1 MGNEKNKKSRQGKLG
16 GASSVAKRKGGV
28 DDEADVRKKKKS
40 KTDVLDMEE
49 EGEISEDDCGIVGDD
64 EADEA
69 PDNEEVPNNEEV
81 PDEANGHGGIEEE
94 GGRDLTVF
102 FGEVARND
110 DCENDEDSGD
120 EWYWEHEKEV
130 PDPLSSDD
138 ENEEQSIPSLAYRED
153 VDPEA
158 MLGLGNTFSTAEEF
172 KHTLLRYTLKTRRNI
187 KLYRSTALKLG
198 AKCEDG
204 SCPWRVY
211 CSYEKSKQKLM
222 IKCYVNE
229 HKCEITGHSKFLKCS
244 TIAML
249 FAERLRL
256 NPKITKHEI
265 ASEIQR
271 EYRMFVSVE
280 ACGNAKT
287 KVMKERKASHEEHF
301 NKIWDYQAEI
311 FRTNPGT
318 TMDIETIHGPTVGS
332 HLLAAVGHD
341 GDNRIVPIACTVV
354 EVENDTNW
362 DWFVRHLANDLG
374 LKDGKG
380 YAILSDKQ
388 KGLFKAVHTILPE
401 VEHRQCCRHIFD
413 NWKKSSHDMTLQRL
427 FWRIARSYTA
437 GDYKMWSE
445 RLKEYNPGAYATLQ
459 VTKPETWSRAYFKL
473 ETLCND
479 NLNNLS
485 ESFNRTIREARRK
498 PFIGD
503 ARGYKETV
511 YGSKCE
517 KGFNI

>member
-1 MGNEKNKKSRQGKLG
+1 MGSKKNKKSRQGKLG

-28 DDEADVRKKKKS
+28 DDEADVP
-40 KTDVLDMEE
+40 
-49 EGEISEDDCGIVGDD
+49 
-64 EADEA
+64 DEA

-81 PDEANGHGGIEEE
+81 PDEANGHGGIKEEA
-94 GGRDLTVF
+94 GRDLTVS

-287 KVMKERKASHEEHF
+287 KIMKERKASHEEHF

-318 TMDIETIHGPTVGS
+318 TMDIETIPGPTKETWKTSCRPIMGLDGAFLKWDING
-332 HLLAAVGHD
+332 HLLAAVGRD
-341 GDNRIVPIACTVV
+341 GDNRIVPIAWAVV
-354 EVENDTNW
+354 EVENGTNW

-388 KGLFKAVHTILPE
+388 KGLVKAVHTILPE

-413 NWKKSSHDMTLQRL
+413 NWKKSSHDMQLQRL
-427 FWRIARSYTA
+427 FWRIARSYTIE
-437 GDYKMWSE
+437 DYKMWSE

-473 ETLCND
+473 GTLCND

-485 ESFNRTIREARRK
+485 ESFNRTIREA
-498 PFIGD
+498 
-503 ARGYKETV
+503 
-511 YGSKCE
+511 
-517 KGFNI
+517 

>member
-40 KTDVLDMEE
+40 KTDVLDREE
-49 EGEISEDDCGIVGDD
+49 EGEISEDDCGVVGDD

-94 GGRDLTVF
+94 TGRDLTVF

-110 DCENDEDSGD
+110 DCENDEYSGD
-120 EWYWEHEKEV
+120 DWYWEHEKEV

-318 TMDIETIHGPTVGS
+318 TMDIETIPGPTVGS
-332 HLLAAVGHD
+332 KQRFFRLYVCFHAQKETWKTTCRPIIGLDGAFLKWDIKGHLLAAVGRD
-341 GDNRIVPIACTVV
+341 GDNRIVPIAWAVV

-388 KGLFKAVHTILPE
+388 KVN
-401 VEHRQCCRHIFD
+401 V
-413 NWKKSSHDMTLQRL
+413 
-427 FWRIARSYTA
+427 
-437 GDYKMWSE
+437 
-445 RLKEYNPGAYATLQ
+445 
-459 VTKPETWSRAYFKL
+459 
-473 ETLCND
+473 
-479 NLNNLS
+479 
-485 ESFNRTIREARRK
+485 
-498 PFIGD
+498 
-503 ARGYKETV
+503 
-511 YGSKCE
+511 
-517 KGFNI
+517 

>member
-1 MGNEKNKKSRQGKLG
+1 MNKREEMGNEKNKKSRQGNLG

-28 DDEADVRKKKKS
+28 VTDEADVCKKKKS
-40 KTDVLDMEE
+40 KTDDREE
-49 EGEISEDDCGIVGDD
+49 KGEISEDDCGIVGDD

-69 PDNEEVPNNEEV
+69 PDNEEVPD
-81 PDEANGHGGIEEE
+81 DEADGHGGIDEE

-110 DCENDEDSGD
+110 DCENAEDIGD

-138 ENEEQSIPSLAYRED
+138 ENEEQSIPSLAYIEDVDPEAMLGKMWIQRQCLESDDENEEQSIPSLAYIED

-158 MLGLGNTFSTAEEF
+158 MLGLGNTFSTTEEF

-187 KLYRSTALKLG
+187 KLYRSTSLKLG
-198 AKCEDG
+198 AKGEDS
-204 SCPWRVY
+204 SCSWRVY

-265 ASEIQR
+265 ATEIQR

-280 ACGNAKT
+280 AYGNAKT

-318 TMDIETIHGPTVGS
+318 TMDIETIPGPTVRS
-332 HLLAAVGHD
+332 
-341 GDNRIVPIACTVV
+341 
-354 EVENDTNW
+354 
-362 DWFVRHLANDLG
+362 
-374 LKDGKG
+374 
-380 YAILSDKQ
+380 KQ
-388 KGLFKAVHTILPE
+388 RF
-401 VEHRQCCRHIFD
+401 F
-413 NWKKSSHDMTLQRL
+413 RL
-427 FWRIARSYTA
+427 YVCFHAQ
-437 GDYKMWSE
+437 K
-445 RLKEYNPGAYATLQ
+445 
-459 VTKPETWSRAYFKL
+459 ETWKTTCRP
-473 ETLCND
+473 
-479 NLNNLS
+479 
-485 ESFNRTIREARRK
+485 I
-498 PFIGD
+498 IGLD
-503 ARGYKETV
+503 GAFLKWDIHYKKTHA
-511 YGSKCE
+511 
-517 KGFNI
+517 